1 MSDSI
6 TETSKA
12 LVEAGLLSPDA
23 ELESIGSG
31 FTYTEGPTWIP
42 VDRKLIFHDIV
53 QDKRFA
59 WTEETGV
66 VVEAEPTG
74 ASNGTSLHW
83 DGALLICESGRNRIA
98 RHEPDGSVNI
108 IAEHYQG
115 KELNSPND
123 ITVRSN
129 GDVYFTDPAYGRIP
143 VYGIERP
150 QQLDFQGIYRIPL
163 GGGEP
168 ELLSTD
174 LMQPN
179 GLAFSPDEKVL
190 YVADCETG
198 KLWAFDVAV
207 DSKENNGALS
217 NGRIFFDGAGV
228 ECRWADAV
236 ANRLPS
242 GYLDG
247 TTVDERGNVYQ
258 TGEGGIWV
266 ISPAGELIGVLR
278 LPEDVANLTFG
289 GDDYRTLFLACR
301 DNVFRVQMAVAAAQQ
316 PQ

>member
-1 MSDSI
+1 MTHPI
-6 TETSKA
+6 TEASKA
-12 LVEAGLLSPDA
+12 LVDAGLLAADA

-31 FTYTEGPTWIP
+31 FAYTEGPVWIP
-42 VDRKLIFHDIV
+42 LDRKLLFHDIV
-53 QDKRFA
+53 QDTRFA
-59 WTEETGV
+59 WTEDGGV
-66 VVEAEPTG
+66 VVESTPTG
-74 ASNGTSLHW
+74 ASNGMTLHW
-83 DGALLICESGRNRIA
+83 DGGLLICEAGKNQVV
-98 RHEPDGSVNI
+98 RHEPHGAVGV
-108 IAEHYQG
+108 IASHYDG

-150 QQLDFQGIYRIPL
+150 QQLPYQGIYRIPL
-163 GGGEP
+163 FGGDLEMVSD
-168 ELLSTD
+168 ELI
-174 LMQPN
+174 QPN
-179 GLAFSPDEKVL
+179 GLAFSPDESVL

-207 DSKENNGALS
+207 DGSLS
-217 NGRIFFDGAGV
+217 NSRIFFEDAGV
-228 ECRWADAV
+228 PCPWEDALTD
-236 ANRLPS
+236 NLPS

-258 TGEGGIWV
+258 TGKGGIWV
-266 ISPAGELIGVLR
+266 ISPEGEAIGVLE

-301 DNVFRVQMAVAAAQQ
+301 NNVYRVQMDVAAAQQ